1 MECPLCK
8 QTLKIGYEVDCENVN
23 WLWFGCGK
31 CGIYMEA
38 DNIGGL
44 LYKFNKLAV
53 VKYLFEL

>member
-1 MECPLCK
+1 MRML
-8 QTLKIGYEVDCENVN
+8 I
-23 WLWFGCGK
+23 GCGLVVVSVE
-31 CGIYMEA
+31 YMEA

>member
-31 CGIYMEA
+31 CGIY
-38 DNIGGL
+38 GGG
-44 LYKFNKLAV
+44 
-53 VKYLFEL
+53 